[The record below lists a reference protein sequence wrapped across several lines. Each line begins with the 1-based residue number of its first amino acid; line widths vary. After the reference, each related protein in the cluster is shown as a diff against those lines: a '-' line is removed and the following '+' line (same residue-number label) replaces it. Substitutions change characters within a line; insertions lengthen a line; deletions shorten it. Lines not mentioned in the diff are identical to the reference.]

1 LTKQR
6 NKHFILSH
14 GKIVMVVHREVID
27 KLEQA
32 QESMQLVEP
41 ERNLVK
47 TLKLRLLGLAAI
59 KKSRVRQ
66 KSRIT
71 WLKKRDAN
79 IKKII

>member
-1 LTKQR
+1 
-6 NKHFILSH
+6 
-14 GKIVMVVHREVID
+14 MVVHREVID

-59 KKSRVRQ
+59 KK
-66 KSRIT
+66 T
-71 WLKKRDAN
+71 E
-79 IKKII
+79 

>member
-1 LTKQR
+1 
-6 NKHFILSH
+6 
-14 GKIVMVVHREVID
+14 MVVHREVID